1 MYDKV
6 FVYSAQW
13 SNGAYIWSHW
23 FDPNIHENL
32 ITIFLFC
39 SQCPYIDCLFK
50 ANIRLCFDISLIS
63 DCVLIFLWHEAV
75 FQYISH
81 IRLCLWSFHPSRYPQ
96 SPPIAMSPYVI
107 HLRYFNHHHHHHHA
121 RQHKSLIR
129 THYDHVHQ
137 DTLSTRACVMLLPIL
152 WMIGIILCFPL
163 GVYRELLRCLGSSW
177 ISTVII
183 IRVAKSDLN
192 STEAY
197 FATKN

>member
-1 MYDKV
+1 MERTYLWKRGLLQIRLFYFYFSRTGCFVFCREWELDMYDKV

-32 ITIFLFC
+32 ITIFLLC

-96 SPPIAMSPYVI
+96 SPPIAMLPYVI
-107 HLRYFNHHHHHHHA
+107 HLRYFNHHHHNHA
-121 RQHKSLIR
+121 RQHK
-129 THYDHVHQ
+129 
-137 DTLSTRACVMLLPIL
+137 
-152 WMIGIILCFPL
+152 
-163 GVYRELLRCLGSSW
+163 
-177 ISTVII
+177 
-183 IRVAKSDLN
+183 
-192 STEAY
+192 
-197 FATKN
+197 

>member
-1 MYDKV
+1 MERTYLWKRGLLQIRLFYFYFSRTGYFVFCREWELDMYDKV

-75 FQYISH
+75 FSIY
-81 IRLCLWSFHPSRYPQ
+81 
-96 SPPIAMSPYVI
+96 
-107 HLRYFNHHHHHHHA
+107 
-121 RQHKSLIR
+121 
-129 THYDHVHQ
+129 
-137 DTLSTRACVMLLPIL
+137 LSYQAV
-152 WMIGIILCFPL
+152 F
-163 GVYRELLRCLGSSW
+163 
-177 ISTVII
+177 VII
-183 IRVAKSDLN
+183 SSLSISAIATDRYVAICHS
-192 STEAY
+192 SQV
-197 FATKN
+197 FQPSSS